1 MIDYACIHALRLVGA
16 IFAVVGVIALF
27 VPHVLFDPIG
37 ISLTTASGLAE
48 IRAAYG
54 SFFLCSAGLF
64 WAGSMRA
71 ELRRTSLT
79 WACMVLTGFVVGRVI
94 SLVLD
99 GMPNGMAMANLGT
112 EILGAIVAGVLLHL
126 RK

>member
-1 MIDYACIHALRLVGA
+1 MIDYACIHALRLVGV

-37 ISLTTASGLAE
+37 VSVTTASGLAE

-64 WAGSMRA
+64 WMGSMRA

-79 WACMVLTGFVVGRVI
+79 WACMVLTGFVVGRLI
-94 SLVLD
+94 SLAID
-99 GMPNGMAMANLGT
+99 GMPNGVAMASMGA
-112 EILGAIVAGVLLHL
+112 EIIGAIVAGVLLHF